1 MKLTEAGK
9 VWCIVAALLID
20 KGLGLYGAPSWIGRD
35 IFLASLVVPR
45 LPDWVQ
51 KWRET
56 KATPQK

>member
-9 VWCIVAALLID
+9 VWCIVAALLLE
-20 KGLGLYGAPSWIGRD
+20 KLLSLLNVPSWVGWN

-51 KWRET
+51 KWRKKET
-56 KATPQK
+56 TPPK